1 MGHVFRRSS
10 GRGWRLRQRSMSLWP
25 QWIDALRV
33 AEPQLRLI
41 TPLLQLAEDGASL
54 ERQDKLAMERQPLGL
69 RMVPEQDIPLRA
81 KGGLLSEQDGR
92 VEPLTLLRALLSSMP
107 PHQVQLVPVE
117 VRALC
122 RTGRATSERWRVET
136 SDIESGVYD
145 AVVICSALQSGDLLT
160 PLGHERGMAPVL
172 GQAVELQLKDGP
184 ECWAGWPAVLV
195 SHGFNLIPTEPGRL
209 LLGATVEPGDQRS
222 SDPLD
227 LMKRL
232 DGTAPQWLSNASTI
246 QHWSGLRARPV
257 DRPAPLLEEL
267 EPGLLLAT
275 GHYRNGILLAP
286 ATAEWIEQQLKPQ

>member
-1 MGHVFRRSS
+1 
-10 GRGWRLRQRSMSLWP
+10 MSLWP

-54 ERQDKLAMERQPLGL
+54 ERQDKLAMERRPLGL

-92 VEPLTLLRALLSSMP
+92 VEPLTLVRALLSSMT

-122 RTGRATSERWRVET
+122 RTGRSTSERWRVET
-136 SDIESGVYD
+136 SDTESGVYD

-286 ATAEWIEQQLKPQ
+286 ATAEWVVQQLKPQ